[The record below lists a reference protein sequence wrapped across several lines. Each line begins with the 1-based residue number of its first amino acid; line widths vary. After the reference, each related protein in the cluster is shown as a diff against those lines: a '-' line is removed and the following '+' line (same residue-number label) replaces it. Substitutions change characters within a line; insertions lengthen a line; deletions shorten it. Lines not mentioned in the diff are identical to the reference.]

1 MIVKM
6 KFINISGPRNDIDRV
21 TDQYL
26 SRYEIQLE
34 SALSELKTV
43 ENLRPFV
50 EINPYR
56 DVLAKA
62 TQFVSY
68 LPNADTVTPDSSLGL
83 DDMFELVRNASADYE
98 DLQQKKEKCKNK
110 IEQLRTKQQIIAPFR
125 PLECDLHQVL
135 SYRFITYRFGRIA
148 AEHYHKMQKYLM
160 DDLGAIFVEGERDES
175 FVYGAYFVSPGEAKK
190 VDAVFRSLHF
200 ERIELKDEFEGTPAY
215 AYQELEKEIARV
227 NVEMN
232 DLDKEAGE
240 MLFDRAAQL
249 VAAKN
254 RLEELSNNFDVR
266 KMAARMD
273 ENQEDYY
280 ILCGWMAEDDVDR
293 FLEEI
298 KEDDKVFV
306 VVEDDH
312 DAYFGEPPTKLE
324 NPKLFKPFEMFIQ
337 MYGLPAHNEMDP
349 TVFVGLTYS
358 FIFGVMF
365 GDVGQGLL
373 LLIGGALIYHFK
385 RIPLAGIIST
395 AGFFSTIFG
404 FMFGSIF
411 GFEDVLKPLWIRPID
426 HMTTLPFLGKL
437 NTVFIVAVAF
447 GMFLI
452 IVAMI
457 LHIMNAAKS
466 KDVEGTWFDA
476 NGVAGLIFYL
486 AVVATIVLFMTGN
499 PLPGGIVMG
508 VMFGVPLLLIFLK
521 EPLARRIEKR
531 ADKMETGPG
540 MYVVQGFFEMF
551 ETLLSYFSNTIS
563 FIRIGAFAVSHA
575 AIMEVVLQ
583 LAGAESGHPNW
594 IGVIFGNLF
603 VCGFEGLIVGIQVL
617 RLEYYE
623 MFSRFYSGSGRAFTP
638 YTKKKKNSQA

>member
-21 TDQYL
+21 TDLYL

-43 ENLRPFV
+43 DNLRPFV

-56 DVLAKA
+56 DALNKA
-62 TQFVSY
+62 AEFVGY
-68 LPNADTVTPDSSLGL
+68 LPNADDVTPDAALGL
-83 DDMFELVRNASADYE
+83 DDMFEVVRKANEDYQT
-98 DLQQKKEKCKNK
+98 LQEKKEKLKK
-110 IEQLRTKQQIIAPFR
+110 KTEELRAKQLIIAPFR
-125 PLECDLHQVL
+125 PLDCDLHKVL
-135 SYRFITYRFGRIA
+135 HYHYITYRFGRIA
-148 AEHYHKMQKYLM
+148 VEFYQKMQKYLM

-175 FVYGAYFVSPGEAKK
+175 FVYGAYFVSPAETQK

-215 AYQELEKEIARV
+215 AYQSLEREIARV
-227 NVEMN
+227 NLEIN
-232 DLDKEAGE
+232 DLDKQAGE
-240 MLFDRAAQL
+240 MLSDRAPQL

-254 RLEELSNNFDVR
+254 RLEELCNNFDVR
-266 KMAARMD
+266 KLAARMED
-273 ENQEDYY
+273 NQEDYY
-280 ILCGWMAEDDVDR
+280 ILCGWMAEDDVTK
-293 FLEEI
+293 FLEEV
-298 KEDDKVFV
+298 KDDDKVFV

-324 NPKLFKPFEMFIQ
+324 NPKIFKPFEMFVQ

-358 FIFGVMF
+358 FIFGAMF

-385 RIPLAGIIST
+385 KAPLAGIIST
-395 AGFFSTIFG
+395 AGLFSTIFG
-404 FMFGSIF
+404 FLFGSIF
-411 GFEDVLKPLWIRPID
+411 GFEDVIPALWIRPID

-447 GMFLI
+447 GMLLI
-452 IVAMI
+452 MVAMV
-457 LHIMNAAKS
+457 LHIINAFRDRDIGSA
-466 KDVEGTWFDA
+466 WFDA
-476 NGVAGLIFYL
+476 NGVAGLIFYA
-486 AVVATIVLFMTGN
+486 AVVITIVLFMTGN
-499 PLPGGIVMG
+499 PLPAGIVMAI
-508 VMFGVPLLLIFLK
+508 MFGVPLLLILFK
-521 EPLARRIEKR
+521 EPLTKIIQKR
-531 ADKMETGPG
+531 SDKMEESKA
-540 MYVVQGFFEMF
+540 MFLVQGFFEMF

-583 LAGAESGHPNW
+583 LAGAESGTPNW
-594 IGVIFGNLF
+594 LGVIFGNLF

-623 MFSRFYSGSGRAFTP
+623 MFSRFYKGSGRAFYP
-638 YTKKKKNSQA
+638 YTKKKTNKK

>member
-21 TDQYL
+21 TDLYL

-43 ENLRPFV
+43 DNLRPFV
-50 EINPYR
+50 ELNPYR
-56 DVLAKA
+56 DVLSKA
-62 TQFVSY
+62 NQFVGY
-68 LPNADTVTPDSSLGL
+68 LPNADDVTPDTSLGL
-83 DDMFELVRNASADYE
+83 DDMFELVRKANEDYQT
-98 DLQQKKEKCKNK
+98 LQEKKEKLKKK
-110 IEQLRTKQQIIAPFR
+110 IEELRAKQLIIAPFR
-125 PLECDLHQVL
+125 PMDCDLHRVL
-135 SYRFITYRFGRIA
+135 SYRYITYRFGRIA
-148 AEHYHKMQKYLM
+148 VEFYHKMQKYLM
-160 DDLGAIFVEGERDES
+160 DDLNAIFVEGERDES
-175 FVYGAYFVSPGEAKK
+175 FVYGAYFVSPAETQK

-215 AYQELEKEIARV
+215 AYQSLEREIARV
-227 NVEMN
+227 NLEI
-232 DLDKEAGE
+232 DELDKQAGE
-240 MLFDRAAQL
+240 MLSDRAPQL
-249 VAAKN
+249 IDARN

-266 KMAARMD
+266 KLAARMED
-273 ENQEDYY
+273 NKEDYY
-280 ILCGWMAEDDVDR
+280 ILCGWMAEDDVEK
-293 FLEEI
+293 FLEEV
-298 KEDDKVFV
+298 KDDDKVFV

-324 NPKLFKPFEMFIQ
+324 NPKLFRPFEMFVQ
-337 MYGLPAHNEMDP
+337 MYGLPSHNEMDP
-349 TVFVGLTYS
+349 TVFVGVTYS

-385 RIPLAGIIST
+385 KAPLAGIIAS
-395 AGFFSTIFG
+395 AGVFSTIFG
-404 FMFGSIF
+404 FLFGSIF
-411 GFEDVLKPLWIRPID
+411 GFEDVLPALWIRPID

-447 GMFLI
+447 GMLLI

-457 LHIMNAAKS
+457 LHIINAARS
-466 KDVEGTWFDA
+466 RDIEATWFEP
-476 NGVAGLIFYL
+476 NGIAGLIFYV
-486 AVVATIVLFMTGN
+486 AVVVTIILFMTGR
-499 PLPGGIVMG
+499 PLPGGIVLAI
-508 VMFGVPLLLIFLK
+508 MFGVPLIVMLFR
-521 EPLARRIEKR
+521 EPITRAIQKR
-531 ADKMETGPG
+531 ADKMETGKA
-540 MYVVQGFFEMF
+540 MFIVQGFFEMF

-623 MFSRFYSGSGRAFTP
+623 MFSRFYKGSGHAFEP
-638 YTKKKKNSQA
+638 YTKKNKNKK